1 MLRLLY
7 LSQWRIQRKISLGG
21 ISISTNVLNTP
32 LAMVCNLFTLD
43 AQYKPLF
50 KHKLKTYQI
59 WPNVLAFL

>member
-43 AQYKPLF
+43 VQYEPIF
-50 KHKLKTYQI
+50 KRKLKTYQI